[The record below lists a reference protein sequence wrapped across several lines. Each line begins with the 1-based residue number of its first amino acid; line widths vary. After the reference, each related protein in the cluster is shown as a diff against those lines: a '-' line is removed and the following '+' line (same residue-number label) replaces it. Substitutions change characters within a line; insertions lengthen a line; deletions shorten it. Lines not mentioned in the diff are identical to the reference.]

1 MGFALKLAERR
12 PKAPESALLGLL
24 RGVPLLPGSA
34 KTWPEV
40 LALAEAHLVA
50 PLLHAIAPELPDAAR
65 EDLRNL
71 RAAAQADWR
80 WHQAALLRA
89 SGALEGTG
97 ALVIHG
103 AAHAEDFYPAP
114 ELRPLRELDL
124 LIAPSRT
131 FSALERLSR
140 KGYRIE
146 QRPEKGWL
154 VLRLRDSRDA
164 RVVLN
169 LRRGFPPPAGWSDVP
184 QSSGAEP
191 DVKSA
196 LAVGALCLRAQGT
209 RLDPD
214 DAVLVHA
221 LALAEEQLRVPLI
234 AIVDLAHLFRRCNP
248 AVVLARAQKARV
260 VPQLGTALLLLERC
274 LAAARRFGGVEL
286 DASRLPRVDIPV
298 EMERAVD
305 QFELSV
311 EPARPGALFQ
321 VARALGLVA
330 QRKGVE

>member
-1 MGFALKLAERR
+1 VGFPLKLAERR
-12 PKAPESALLGLL
+12 PKAPESALLALL
-24 RGVPLLPGSA
+24 RGVPLLPAIA
-34 KTWPEV
+34 KSWPEV

-50 PLLHAIAPELPDAAR
+50 PLLHAEAPALPDTAR
-65 EDLRNL
+65 EDLRRL
-71 RAAAQADWR
+71 RARAQAQWR
-80 WHQAALLRA
+80 WQQAALLRA

-103 AAHAEDFYPAP
+103 AAHAEDLYPAP
-114 ELRPLRELDL
+114 ELRPIDELDL

-154 VLRLRDSRDA
+154 VLKLRDPRDA

-169 LRRGFPPPAGWSDVP
+169 LRRGFRAPPGWADVP

-209 RLDPD
+209 RLDVD

-221 LALAEEQLRVPLI
+221 LALAGEDLRVPLI
-234 AIVDLAHLFRRCNP
+234 AVVDLAHLFRRCNA
-248 AVVLARAQKARV
+248 AVVLERARKARV

-274 LAAARRFGGVEL
+274 VAAARRFGGVGI
-286 DASRLPRVDIPV
+286 DSSRLPRVEV
-298 EMERAVD
+298 TAEMERAVD

-311 EPARPGALFQ
+311 EPDRPGALLQ

>member
-24 RGVPLLPGSA
+24 RGVPLLPGSQ
-34 KTWPEV
+34 KMWPEV
-40 LALAEAHLVA
+40 LALAEAHQVA
-50 PLLHAIAPELPDAAR
+50 PLLHAVAPDLPVPAR
-65 EDLRNL
+65 EDLRKL
-71 RAAAQADWR
+71 RAAAQAEWR
-80 WHQAALLRA
+80 WQQAALLRV

-97 ALVIHG
+97 ALVVHG

-114 ELRPLRELDL
+114 ELRPIRALDL

-154 VLRLRDSRDA
+154 LLQLRDSRDA
-164 RVVLN
+164 RAVVN
-169 LRRGFPPPAGWSDVP
+169 LRRGFRPPPGWSDVP

-191 DVKSA
+191 DVKSV
-196 LAVGALCLRAQGT
+196 LPVGALCLRAQGS
-209 RLDPD
+209 RLDAD

-221 LALAEEQLRVPLI
+221 LALVEEELRVPLI
-234 AIVDLAHLFRRCNP
+234 TVVDLAHLFRRCNP
-248 AVVLARAQKARV
+248 AVLVARAQKARV

-274 LAAARRFGGVEL
+274 VAASRRFCGVEL
-286 DASRLPRVDIPV
+286 DASRMPRLDIPI

-305 QFELSV
+305 DFELSA
-311 EPARPGALFQ
+311 EPARPGALVQ

-330 QRKGVE
+330 QRKVVE